1 MIRCIAIDDEPLA
14 LVQLARF
21 IERVPELELVGRFYS
36 ADDALRQ
43 IESEKID
50 LIFLD
55 IDMPDCNGVDFARKL
70 GSAAPHIIF
79 TTAYPQYAAEGF
91 RLDAVDYL
99 LKPLSFSELL
109 EAVDKVKRRQRQCGS
124 GESDEECLY
133 VKNSGSV
140 VRLKQSDIVY
150 VKGMGEYVQI
160 KARNMIAPIVT
171 LESMHRLEGLLNG
184 KGFMRIHRS
193 YIINLSYLDK
203 ANSNNVEI
211 SGEILPVGETYR
223 PLFREYLKSRHL

>member
-171 LESMHRLEGLLNG
+171 LESMHRLEGVVEWKRFHAHTSLLHHQSILSRQG
-184 KGFMRIHRS
+184 KQQQC
-193 YIINLSYLDK
+193 
-203 ANSNNVEI
+203 
-211 SGEILPVGETYR
+211 
-223 PLFREYLKSRHL
+223 